1 MATQPWLS
9 EREITGHQAIR
20 LIESQFTELSP
31 VQLHLLGIGW
41 DNTVFQVNHRWTFRF
56 PRRQIALPLMATEW
70 KLLADLSMYLDIP
83 VPVPHFKGQA
93 TIEFPWPFVGY
104 GMVEGQTAC
113 RVSLTERQRQRMA
126 PRLGAILRHLHDFSP
141 RKAQELALPPDTMGK
156 VDLAVRG
163 PQTKE
168 RLHQT
173 KKLGLVSDIG
183 IFLHWLDTLPSVT
196 PPERP
201 CCLVHGDLYVR
212 HLIVNDTGH
221 LSGIIDWGD
230 AHLGDP
236 ATDLAIVYSFLPPQV
251 HADFWHTYGLV
262 NENTHLLA
270 RLRALFHSLA
280 LLLYAHDTED
290 ADLLREAQLC
300 LGWLRTNLS
309 SECH

>member
-156 VDLAVRG
+156 TVASNQKTG
-163 PQTKE
+163 FSE
-168 RLHQT
+168 RYWNISAL
-173 KKLGLVSDIG
+173 
-183 IFLHWLDTLPSVT
+183 
-196 PPERP
+196 
-201 CCLVHGDLYVR
+201 VR
-212 HLIVNDTGH
+212 HIAKCDPTRTPLLFGA
-221 LSGIIDWGD
+221 WGFVCASSD
-230 AHLGDP
+230 
-236 ATDLAIVYSFLPPQV
+236 
-251 HADFWHTYGLV
+251 
-262 NENTHLLA
+262 
-270 RLRALFHSLA
+270 
-280 LLLYAHDTED
+280 
-290 ADLLREAQLC
+290 RE
-300 LGWLRTNLS
+300 
-309 SECH
+309 